1 MTHLESLLFN
11 YRMQYAVLMRGFD
24 DLRYELSNEQI
35 NGFLDEKERLEK
47 LISILELAIEQDK
60 NKK

>member
-24 DLRYELSNEQI
+24 DLRYEFIKRTN
-35 NGFLDEKERLEK
+35 
-47 LISILELAIEQDK
+47 
-60 NKK
+60 

>member
-1 MTHLESLLFN
+1 
-11 YRMQYAVLMRGFD
+11 MQYAVLMRRFD

-35 NGFLDEKERLEK
+35 NGFLDEKERLKK
-47 LISILELAIEQDK
+47 LISILELAVEQDK